1 MNKQTAKLLTVS
13 IVSLLGVLVVAVCI
27 VLKKRTSI
35 TENLQK
41 PPTIT
46 MIGKTPNYKTMGMC
60 GGLLRVAEVSISQG
74 SIDEK
79 KFYFTCLVYMELS
92 KDLLQAGK
100 PQNSAEIPST
110 QVPLEEKRLRK
121 LFRWGREFYQHMAD
135 EKAEDV
141 KNKTH

>member
-27 VLKKRTSI
+27 VLKKRTNI

-41 PPTIT
+41 PPATT
-46 MIGKTPNYKTMGMC
+46 MVVNAPNYKTMGMC
-60 GGLLRVAEVSISQG
+60 GGLLRVAEVSLIQG
-74 SIDEK
+74 NIDEK
-79 KFYFTCLVYMELS
+79 KFYFTCLVYMELT
-92 KDLLQAGK
+92 KDLIQAGK